1 METIAKSKAELT
13 QEILELKQELM
24 DLKASI
30 GKDKIKK
37 RKVLSEKEIQRI
49 HTTLYDIS
57 LQGIVVQDQTDQVL
71 DANSAAQKILGLSL
85 DQLQGRT
92 SFDPR
97 WRATKEDG
105 SPFPGEEHPSIRS
118 LRTGKL
124 IKDVIMGVYN
134 PQDDSFKWL
143 NICSIPVFRNNE
155 ELPYLVF
162 TIFDDITDTKTIEH
176 NLLESEEKFKNAF
189 NFSPVGMAI
198 TTIDDKYFMVN
209 KKLAE
214 ILGYEEYEII
224 GKTSKDFSYKDDYL
238 LNQNKIKDVIDGKI
252 KTFTLEKRYVHKNG
266 NIIWAQVSLSV
277 VKNLKG
283 EPTYFIKQIDDIT
296 ERKNISLA
304 LTRER
309 HKLNTIIEGTGIG
322 TWEWDINNNKLH
334 YNERWAEIVG
344 YDLNDIQ
351 NREYKKNDGLIHP
364 EDVAK
369 SNIELEKH
377 LKGEIPFYEVEYRML
392 HKNGNW
398 VWVLDRGKIFEW
410 DSKGNPTKMFGTHQ
424 DITERKLFEYEL
436 YLAKKRAENSDRL
449 KTAFLQNI
457 SHEIRTPLNGI
468 IGFAELLQMEDL
480 EIDEIKE
487 YSSIIK
493 KSSHRLLEIVNNIL
507 DISKI
512 ETGQLEI
519 VNKEFSLLKLIK
531 ELSNFFGK
539 QAAKKGLFIKLDYN
553 ENLDYKIY
561 SDESKINQIL
571 TNFINNAIKFTDSG
585 SITIAIKL
593 LNDNRYEVFVKD
605 TGRGVPLDKQSEIF
619 QRFTQIELNTD
630 KNFQGAGL
638 GLAICKGLAEYLSG
652 ELKLESKVN
661 EGAKFSLIIP
671 QRVTEHNFDKY
682 SFENSN
688 SFTSYI
694 RKYNILI
701 VDDDSVN
708 VLVLDRMLENAIKNA
723 NILTANNAKDA
734 LDFIQNKRIDL
745 VFMDI
750 NMPEIDGLEA
760 SKRIKAINQNIP
772 IIIQTAYTFDYDL
785 IKEIKNYSE
794 EYLLKPIEMN
804 KLQSIIDKYLN

>member
-1 METIAKSKAELT
+1 MATNEKSKAELT

-24 DLKASI
+24 DLKATI

-71 DANSAAQKILGLSL
+71 DANIAAQKILGLSL

-105 SPFPGEEHPSIRS
+105 NPFPGEEHPSIRA

-124 IKDVIMGVYN
+124 IKDVVMGVFN
-134 PQDDSFKWL
+134 PKDETFKWL

-155 ELPYLVF
+155 ELPYIVF
-162 TIFDDITDTKTIEH
+162 TIFDDITDTKIIEN
-176 NLLESEEKFKNAF
+176 NLIESEEKFKNAF

-209 KKLAE
+209 KRFAE
-214 ILGYEEYEII
+214 ILGYEEHEII
-224 GKTSKDFSYKDDYL
+224 GKISKDFSYQDDYSIHQDK
-238 LNQNKIKDVIDGKI
+238 LNDLINGKI
-252 KTFTLEKRYVHKNG
+252 KTFSIEKRYVHRSG
-266 NIIWAQVSLSV
+266 NIIWAQVSLSLI
-277 VKNLKG
+277 KNLKG
-283 EPTYFIKQIDDIT
+283 EPLYFIKQIDDIT
-296 ERKNISLA
+296 HRINISLD
-304 LTRER
+304 LTKER
-309 HKLNTIIEGTGIG
+309 YKLNTIIEGTGIG
-322 TWEWDINNNKLH
+322 TWEWDIVNNILH

-344 YDLNDIQ
+344 YELNELQ
-351 NREYKKNDGLIHP
+351 NREYKKNDTLIHP

-369 SNIELEKH
+369 SNIELDKH
-377 LKGEIPFYEVEYRML
+377 LKGLLPFYEVEYRML

-410 DSKGNPTKMFGTHQ
+410 DQNGNPTKMFGTHQ

-468 IGFAELLQMEDL
+468 IGFAELLQMDDL
-480 EIDEIKE
+480 EIEEIKE

-493 KSSHRLLEIVNNIL
+493 KSSNRLLEIVNNIL

-519 VNKEFSLLKLIK
+519 VNTEFSLLKIVK
-531 ELSNFFGK
+531 ELANFFGK
-539 QAAKKGLFIKLDYN
+539 QAAKKGLFIKLEYQ
-553 ENLDYKIY
+553 ENLDYTIY

-571 TNFINNAIKFTDSG
+571 TNFINNAIKFTDKG
-585 SITIAIKL
+585 NITIGLNL
-593 LNDNRYEVFVKD
+593 LVDNRLEIFVKD
-605 TGRGVPLDKQSEIF
+605 TGRGVPIDKQSEIF
-619 QRFTQIELNTD
+619 QRFTQIELDTD

-638 GLAICKGLAEYLSG
+638 GLAICKGLAEFLSG
-652 ELKLESKVN
+652 ELKLKSKLN
-661 EGAKFSLIIP
+661 EGAKFSLILP
-671 QRVTEHNFDKY
+671 KKVDNHHFDKF
-682 SFENSN
+682 SFENN
-688 SFTSYI
+688 TTSSYV

-708 VLVLDRMLENAIKNA
+708 VLVLDRMLETTIKNA
-723 NILTANNAKDA
+723 NILTANNAKIA
-734 LDFIQNKRIDL
+734 LEYIQNKRIDL
-745 VFMDI
+745 VFMDV

-760 SKRIKAINQNIP
+760 SKRIKAFNPNIP
-772 IIIQTAYTFDYDL
+772 IIIQTAYTFDYTL
-785 IKEIKNYSE
+785 IQELKNYSE